1 MSRRQRAGGDADAGA
16 FAASSARLTVG
27 VGKVKGESAGRLSLR
42 KWHKNRKTKSPQGR
56 KQGCIPALGLV
67 HNLRVGRLL
76 IELAT
81 KKKEANFSL
90 CFTKKCDTGKNAA
103 FKKI

>member
-1 MSRRQRAGGDADAGA
+1 MSRGQRAGGDTDA
-16 FAASSARLTVG
+16 LTVD
-27 VGKVKGESAGRLSLR
+27 VGEVKGERAGRLSVR
-42 KWHKNRKTKSPQGR
+42 KWHKKRNVKSFQGR
-56 KQGCIPALGLV
+56 KQGCIPGLGLV
-67 HNLRVGRLL
+67 DNLHVGRLL

-90 CFTKKCDTGKNAA
+90 CFTKKCDTGKNTA